1 MNANFQA
8 PQFDPAQ
15 QGSNSEF
22 AAKLMEILA
31 AQKKQGGGMIPGF
44 MDPLNTM
51 GGASGG
57 EAPDSGGGSISGSAI
72 KGASVGAAFGPLGAA
87 VGGLAGAGLGAW
99 DKYGNKKG

>member
-57 EAPDSGGGSISGSAI
+57 GSISGSAI